1 LAKRYSI
8 PAPAFAPLRNCGAE
22 IDRAPPPHLV
32 ICAPVNIEAAAL
44 TKRVSNRITKRA
56 PRNVLQGK
64 IALVAGA
71 TRGAGRGIAIALGEA
86 GATVYCTGR
95 SSRKR
100 ARAPVPTPG
109 RPETIEETAELVTA
123 AGGHGIAVRV
133 DHTKPADVKK
143 LVARIKRDHKGLDIL
158 VNDVWGGDAL
168 TEFGKP
174 FWTVNLENGLHM
186 LKQAVHS
193 HIITSHFAVPLM
205 LGRSRAII
213 FEITDGDAF
222 YYRGNLFYDLVKIS
236 VIRLAFAM
244 ARELR
249 KRNIVSVALTPG
261 FLRSERVLDHF
272 GVSESNWKEAGNRSK
287 DKNSASQNDAPAD
300 FMVSESPRYVG
311 RAVVALAAD
320 SKVKKKSGR
329 VFSSWALAREYGF
342 TDLDGT
348 RPHWGDYA
356 RKKYGKYKICDDQFY
371 SYWVPGL
378 VELMFPDWF

>member
-1 LAKRYSI
+1 M
-8 PAPAFAPLRNCGAE
+8 
-22 IDRAPPPHLV
+22 PHKSAQKSLH
-32 ICAPVNIEAAAL
+32 
-44 TKRVSNRITKRA
+44 
-56 PRNVLQGK
+56 GK

-71 TRGAGRGIAIALGEA
+71 TRGAGRGIAVALGEA

-100 ARAPVPTPG
+100 RRAPD

-123 AGGHGIAVRV
+123 AGGRGIPVRV
-133 DHTKPADVKK
+133 DHTDPAQVKK
-143 LVARIKRDHKGLDIL
+143 LVALIKRRHHRLDIL

-174 FWTVNLENGLHM
+174 FWNANLDNGLRM
-186 LKQAVHS
+186 LRQAIHS

-205 LGRSRAII
+205 FDRAKTKGRSRGKLRPII

-261 FLRSERVLDHF
+261 FLRSEAVLDHF
-272 GVSESNWKEAGNRSK
+272 GVTEANWKDVGKRK
-287 DKNSASQNDAPAD
+287 DANANSSDQNDAPQD
-300 FMVSESPRYVG
+300 FLASESPRYIG
-311 RAVVALAAD
+311 RAVVALSAD
-320 SKVKKKSGR
+320 PRAMKKTGR

-342 TDLDGT
+342 TDLDGSQ
-348 RPHWGDYA
+348 PHWGNYA
-356 RKKYGKYKICDDQFY
+356 RRKYGGYKICDDKFY

-378 VELMFPDWF
+378 VELIFPDWF

>member
-1 LAKRYSI
+1 MGLAEVPKRMQ
-8 PAPAFAPLRNCGAE
+8 R
-22 IDRAPPPHLV
+22 
-32 ICAPVNIEAAAL
+32 
-44 TKRVSNRITKRA
+44 K
-56 PRNVLQGK
+56 VLKGK

-100 ARAPVPTPG
+100 TRGRPATPG

-123 AGGHGIAVRV
+123 AGGRGIAVRV
-133 DHTKPADVKK
+133 DHTLPAEVKK
-143 LVARIKRDHKGLDIL
+143 LASGIKRRHKRLDIL
-158 VNDVWGGDAL
+158 VNDVWGGEAL

-174 FWTVNLENGLHM
+174 FWTCNLANGLRM
-186 LKQAVHS
+186 LKQAIHS
-193 HIITSHFAVPLM
+193 HIITSHYAVPLIV
-205 LGRSRAII
+205 GSRRKGTKKRPRGII

-249 KRNIVSVALTPG
+249 KRDIVSVALTPG
-261 FLRSERVLDHF
+261 FLRSERVLEHF
-272 GVSESNWKEAGNRSK
+272 GVSESNWNEAGN
-287 DKNSASQNDAPAD
+287 KNVNQNSPDQNDAPAD

-320 SKVKKKSGR
+320 PKVKEKNGR

-348 RPHWGDYA
+348 A
-356 RKKYGKYKICDDQFY
+356 A
-371 SYWVPGL
+371 L
-378 VELMFPDWF
+378 